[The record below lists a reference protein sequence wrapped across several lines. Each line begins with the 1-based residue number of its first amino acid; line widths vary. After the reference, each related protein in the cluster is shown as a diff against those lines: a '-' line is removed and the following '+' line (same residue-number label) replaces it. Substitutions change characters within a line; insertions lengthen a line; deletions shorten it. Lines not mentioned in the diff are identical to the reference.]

1 MDLKQIV
8 IYVVVALVVMVILP
22 KLGIRTRGGNSPLN
36 PPGRNPGGGG
46 GGGIFPNP
54 GAPSEPTPDPGTR
67 SHVRRTGPKPPAI
80 SRTASRATGR
90 RSRPDRVTGRNWR
103 V

>member
-22 KLGIRTRGGNSPLN
+22 KLGIRTRGGNSPLT
-36 PPGRNPGGGG
+36 PPGRNPGGGGGGGG

-54 GAPSEPTPDPGTR
+54 GAPSEPTPDPGTKP
-67 SHVRRTGPKPPAI
+67 RTTDR
-80 SRTASRATGR
+80 SRTTGDFADR
-90 RSRPDRVTGRNWR
+90 IEGDRPSKST
-103 V
+103 